1 MRRQPLE
8 RMLLAVGLLLA
19 TGQAIAAMQTRP
31 VEWSVGQE
39 RFSGYLVYDDEADD
53 DELRPGLVMFPNW
66 MGVTDLALER
76 ARDVADDDYV
86 VLVAD
91 VYGKGLR
98 PKDAKEAGATVA
110 KAYDDGGLRLR
121 ERANA
126 AVAALKAQAGK
137 APLDPKRV
145 AAFGFCFGGSVALEL
160 ARSGAEVAG
169 VVSFHGGLER
179 HRPGADAYPA
189 SVLVL
194 NGADDAAVPEEHIL
208 AFRKEMKAANADWQ
222 FVDLGNAVHCFTQEE
237 SKSPPNCV
245 YDGRASTRAFEM
257 MEDFLDERFDDGD

>member
-1 MRRQPLE
+1 MRRA
-8 RMLLAVGLLLA
+8 LLSTAMMLA
-19 TGQAIAAMQTRP
+19 TAPAFAAMQIQP
-31 VEWSVGQE
+31 LEWSVGDQ
-39 RFSGYLVYDDEADD
+39 RFSGYLVYDDENDD

-76 ARDVADDDYV
+76 ARDVAGDDYV

-91 VYGKGLR
+91 VYGKGVR
-98 PKDAKEAGATVA
+98 PKDAKEAGATVGQV
-110 KAYDDGGLRLR
+110 YDDGGPRLR

-137 APLDPKRV
+137 VPLDASRI

-179 HRPGADAYPA
+179 HRPGADTYPA

-194 NGADDAAVPEEHIL
+194 NGADDTAVTDEHIL
-208 AFRKEMKAANADWQ
+208 AFRKEMKTAKADWQ

-245 YDGRASTRAFEM
+245 YDERASNRAFEM
-257 MEDFLDERFDDGD
+257 MDDFLDERFDD

>member
-1 MRRQPLE
+1 MRRALVA
-8 RMLLAVGLLLA
+8 LGLLLA
-19 TGQAIAAMQTRP
+19 VTPALAAMQTKP

-39 RFSGYLVYDDEADD
+39 RFSGYLVYDDEVDD

-66 MGVTDLALER
+66 MGVTELALER
-76 ARDVADDDYV
+76 AREVADDDYV

-91 VYGKGLR
+91 VYGKDLR
-98 PKDAKEAGATVA
+98 PKDAKEAGAAVG
-110 KAYDDGGLRLR
+110 KVYDDGGLRLR

-137 APLDPKRV
+137 APLDAARIG
-145 AAFGFCFGGSVALEL
+145 AFGFCFGGSVALEL

-179 HRPGADAYPA
+179 HRPGADTYPA

-194 NGADDAAVPEEHIL
+194 NGADDTAVPEEHIL
-208 AFRKEMKAANADWQ
+208 AFRREMKAAKADWQ

-245 YDGRASTRAFEM
+245 YDERASNRAFEM
-257 MEDFLDERFDDGD
+257 MEDFFDERFDD